1 MAYIDDRIAEL
12 EQRIAE
18 KKAYQRMH
26 SPHKYASTWDYVAEG
41 DRSGFDR
48 IDAEEAAY
56 RNMLAQQAQQ
66 NAILKAQQEFNAREN
81 ELNRKNALRLADKA
95 NSTNRSNDDLTQKEY
110 EFALIEHDAAK
121 EKMDKDDPD
130 AIANFKRTAN
140 KVNYWGKHLPAG
152 MNFEPIVIPE
162 VFEDS
167 KSVRINKKVKTAKNL
182 MARQGKNWRDEDVV
196 AVETLIRDPELPDE
210 LVVQLSAEL
219 ANKGAGAETKAA
231 NWRKTKETWRAEYN
245 KLTPAGQRQWKI
257 KYPKRAQAIGV

>member
-18 KKAYQRMH
+18 KKAYQRMRP
-26 SPHKYASTWDYVAEG
+26 SHKYASTWDYVAEG

-48 IDAEEAAY
+48 IEADEVAY
-56 RNMLAQQAQQ
+56 RNMLAQQKFNEQQ
-66 NAILKAQQEFNAREN
+66 RALDRELSR
-81 ELNRKNALRLADKA
+81 ELADKA

-110 EFALIEHDAAK
+110 DFALIEYDAAK
-121 EKMDKDDPD
+121 DKLDKDDPD
-130 AIANFKRTAN
+130 SIANFKRTAN
-140 KVNYWGKHLPAG
+140 KVNYWGKHLPSG
-152 MNFEPIVIPE
+152 MNFEPIVIPDE
-162 VFEDS
+162 FEDS
-167 KSVRINKKVKTAKNL
+167 KSVRINKKVKKAKNL
-182 MARQGKNWRDEDVV
+182 MARQGKNWRDEDVSS
-196 AVETLIRDPELPDE
+196 VEALIRDPELPDE

-219 ANKGAGAETKAA
+219 ANKGEGAETKAN